1 MPPIAIPAFSR
12 INSDAML
19 LTDAPNLPL
28 VIGLPVALMIGAAA
42 IGVATFVV
50 LSRLTRGSRSS

>member
-1 MPPIAIPAFSR
+1 
-12 INSDAML
+12 ML